1 MFIVVRGVFKPLPKT
16 KSPTKAKEKSKRKTR
31 KKQKSEAELTP
42 DRGKDVLAWVK
53 RWKPQWESKIT
64 FPQNTAF
71 QGLFEKVNSTD
82 ELDAT
87 IIDGKHRLLLRFE
100 HTYDPDGFVHS
111 AELPEIKATLEIKPF
126 KLQYGRLRRKHQFKT
141 IAESLVNQA
150 EELVQKIPSEHHGN
164 QIRQIQEVM
173 EILNFPEE
181 IIEVTRETLFGNPD
195 PEEHHFLTNPVS
207 FLNLENGWLV
217 VPDKET
223 VLKLNLGVEYEHVF
237 RLVYHFD
244 QKLGPLVEDFQKHEL
259 ALARLP
265 RQTIRRVFSLLGKYT
280 SIIHN
285 PFFSDISQRFP
296 VRYVA
301 LNNGLLVASL
311 SEGSTWDKGTFE
323 FYQRVARRD

>member
-1 MFIVVRGVFKPLPKT
+1 MRRVYKSLPER
-16 KSPTKAKEKSKRKTR
+16 KSSTKAKEKPKRKTR
-31 KKQKSEAELTP
+31 RRKSQDAKVDMTP

-87 IIDGKHRLLLRFE
+87 IIDGNHRLLLRFD
-100 HTYDPDGFVHS
+100 HTYDSDGFAYS
-111 AELPEIKATLEIKPF
+111 AELPEINSTLEIKPF
-126 KLQYGRLRRKHQFKT
+126 KIQYGRLRRKHQFNS
-141 IAESLVNQA
+141 IAESLVAQA
-150 EELVQKIPSEHHGN
+150 KELVEQIPSEHQGN
-164 QIRQIQEVM
+164 QIRQIGEVM

-195 PEEHHFLTNPVS
+195 PEKHHFLTNPVS

-223 VLKLNLGVEYEHVF
+223 VLKLNLEVEYEHVF
-237 RLVYHFD
+237 RLDYHFD
-244 QKLGPLVEDFQKHEL
+244 QKLGPLVEDFQKYEL

-280 SIIHN
+280 SIVHN

-301 LNNGLLVASL
+301 LNNGLLVTSL
-311 SEGSTWDKGTFE
+311 SKGSTWDKGTFE
-323 FYQRVARRD
+323 FYQRVARRE